1 MTKSWRTEF
10 AREGRFSVHGVIAMA
25 VAALCLSLLAGCGS
39 AVVEVGDDVEGLER
53 AEVVRVVDG
62 DTLQVRIDG
71 EKEKV
76 RLIGINCPES
86 VANDERRNTAEGVD
100 ASDYTKSLVREGDIV
115 WLQMDYNDTDQYGR
129 LLRYVWIEKPSSLND
144 PDEVADKMLNAILVR
159 DGYADARRYDED
171 TRYAYVL
178 EDLEDEAVAHDR
190 GVSYMWA

>member
-39 AVVEVGDDVEGLER
+39 AVVEVGDDVEGLKR
-53 AEVVRVVDG
+53 AEIVRVVDG

-115 WLQMDYNDTDQYGR
+115 WLQMDYKDTDQYGR